1 MEGTMSNT
9 NLNQYGT
16 KPLTFAN
23 YFVYGLGNFAS
34 QLSWTMV
41 GTYLSIFYTDVFGL
55 GVGAVAMLMLVAKIW
70 DGINDPMMGTLMERT
85 HTKWGRFR
93 PYIFVGAPFLVIFTI
108 LTFTVPGFEGTAKLV
123 YAYVTYI
130 GLGMAYTMTNV
141 PYLALPTVMTRDPKE
156 VNRLNAAQMMGMTVG
171 QIIRNLFV
179 LNLVLCQF
187 RTITRQIYS
196 RNKNT
201 LEIFTAKVIN
211 YLVNIDDHIL
221 QQRKILFGKTYF
233 LKICP
238 IFLCH
243 IRCIKDIIQRQISVC
258 QKLLNQ
264 FGKTVKFH
272 AIFL

>member
-171 QIIRNLFV
+171 QIILNLFV
-179 LNLVLCQF
+179 LNLVLWIGKGDQAAGYQGAAALLAF
-187 RTITRQIYS
+187 IALPMFWAVAVLSKEQI
-196 RNKNT
+196 
-201 LEIFTAKVIN
+201 
-211 YLVNIDDHIL
+211 
-221 QQRKILFGKTYF
+221 
-233 LKICP
+233 
-238 IFLCH
+238 
-243 IRCIKDIIQRQISVC
+243 
-258 QKLLNQ
+258 
-264 FGKTVKFH
+264 TVKNSQ
-272 AIFL
+272 